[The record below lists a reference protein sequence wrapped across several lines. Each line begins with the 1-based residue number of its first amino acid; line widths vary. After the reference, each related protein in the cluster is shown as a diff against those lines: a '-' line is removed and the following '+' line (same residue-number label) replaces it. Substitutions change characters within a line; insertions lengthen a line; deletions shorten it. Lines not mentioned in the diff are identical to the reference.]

1 MEIERSKAKALTSAE
16 VQHLEKF
23 KAVVAAALAD
33 GVLSEDEITHVKSII
48 WADNQVTYEELR
60 TVHETL
66 QSLIGDELPL
76 LDGRRN

>member
-1 MEIERSKAKALTSAE
+1 MEIERSKAKALTSEE
-16 VQHLEKF
+16 VQHLNKL
-23 KAVVAAALAD
+23 KAVVTAALAD

-66 QSLIGDELPL
+66 QSLMGDELPL
-76 LDGRRN
+76 LDWRRN